1 MKTKRQFFAGPPLEK
16 LAPSGLREAEK
27 ANIPFV
33 AARFA
38 TLTGALRR
46 CSSLVWLATRRSERL
61 ALHPASAPKN
71 GILTISASLRTAAPG
86 LPAPAWTARRR
97 GAGSDCASAGEA
109 SALHKVLSKSGEA
122 KSVGAISL

>member
-71 GILTISASLRTAAPG
+71 GILTISASLKKAQIDSSPPMIACSQAVCAGCRSGRYPLATG
-86 LPAPAWTARRR
+86 RDGSLHHSLQLPA
-97 GAGSDCASAGEA
+97 
-109 SALHKVLSKSGEA
+109 
-122 KSVGAISL
+122 

>member
-33 AARFA
+33 AALA
-38 TLTGALRR
+38 GALRR

-97 GAGSDCASAGEA
+97 GAGTGSSCAAACKASAI
-109 SALHKVLSKSGEA
+109 HIVN
-122 KSVGAISL
+122 SVGAISL